1 MDSIISKSNL
11 QQIESIDEEEEEF
24 KQPQI
29 KRLRNTSL
37 LRKMRTWKPADID
50 SNSSKNKLLVC

>member
-11 QQIESIDEEEEEF
+11 QQIESIDEEEEEV

-37 LRKMRTWKPADID
+37 LRKMRT
-50 SNSSKNKLLVC
+50 